1 MRDTERNRGVGGG
14 TGEDLFQKTKLSEIV
29 IIILMLLIQ

>member
-1 MRDTERNRGVGGG
+1 MRDKERNRGVGGG
-14 TGEDLFQKTKLSEIV
+14 TGEDLFQTKLSEIV